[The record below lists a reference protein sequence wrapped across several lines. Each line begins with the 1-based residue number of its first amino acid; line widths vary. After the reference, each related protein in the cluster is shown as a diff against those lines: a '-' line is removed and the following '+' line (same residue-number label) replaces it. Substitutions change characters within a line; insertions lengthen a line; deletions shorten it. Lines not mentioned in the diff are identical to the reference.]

1 MMTVIVQMANRSKTA
16 YTQQGAIM
24 VEVLVALFFVVV
36 VFMGHIGSQTFMQK
50 SSIEAS
56 RRAHA
61 QILLND
67 MVERMQANRAVA
79 QCYAFTNGGA
89 PFVGI
94 GGGPPTCTGFGT
106 PDTQA
111 RATQDLLEWH
121 QALLNGGV
129 TDQNNSPIGG
139 LKNGR
144 GCISIDETTTPATY
158 NIAVAW
164 EGSSPQTIPGN
175 ALPENDCARGLYGS
189 EDPTLR
195 RIISRQVQFGNLSS

>member
-1 MMTVIVQMANRSKTA
+1 MVTVQMANHIKTHSK
-16 YTQQGAIM
+16 QQGAIM

-36 VFMGHIGSQTFMQK
+36 VFMGHIGSQAFMQK

-67 MVERMQANRAVA
+67 IVERMQANRAVA
-79 QCYAFTNGGA
+79 PCYAFTNGAAPVVGKSGA
-89 PFVGI
+89 
-94 GGGPPTCTGFGT
+94 PPTCTGFGT
-106 PDTQA
+106 PETQA

-129 TDQNNSPIGG
+129 TNQNNESIGG

-144 GCISIDETTTPATY
+144 GCISIDETTTPSTY
-158 NIAVAW
+158 TLAVAW

-175 ALPENDCARGLYGS
+175 ALPENECATGAYGS
-189 EDPTLR
+189 ESPTLR
-195 RIISRQVQFGNLSS
+195 RVISRKVQFGNLSS